1 MIEPTST
8 PLPTPW
14 RSRAVVNR
22 RQQAPA
28 ALVLL
33 LALLVAIAWWRQR
46 CEWATALPTAIV
58 LATLLVS
65 SGWRKRHRAR
75 AITLAADIVLIFVYL
90 WSLDDSIHFVIRGS
104 GSTYI
109 AQIGNNTAV
118 LNRPVRGGRVGL
130 YAGGLDSYRVQPTG
144 EAMMPAATTPLA
156 RFGNFVRLAEP
167 RPAWTN
173 FHWHEIGSKHA
184 TSLLSMRQVQTMTGA
199 WSINRRGE
207 LEGGPGSNAF
217 VGSLPNGNF
226 TLSADLMRGDGT
238 QGIVVGVNAEN
249 QGYVF
254 AARPDQPDAIWFDWS
269 NGVPGNP
276 LGGVV
281 VHEPL
286 LPMIQRTVRLF
297 LGNAIAALLFIVLAP
312 VVYVLFSAFLRLL
325 GGTDQEDQAA
335 MAVVSQRERLPDLLA
350 LLASLVAVVTTA
362 LIATQL
368 LESIP
373 HVQDDVAYLFQAKS
387 LTLGRLW
394 VPTPKLPTFFTEE
407 FIPMYQGRW
416 FSKYP
421 PGWPLLLAVGV
432 LAHLPWLVNPVL
444 CGIDLLLIYLIGREV
459 YGRGAALVATL
470 LALSSPFL
478 LFLGGSYMSH
488 TSTLL
493 YLSSFAYLLI
503 RWIRHTDGG
512 SYSAWDAWRLLLP
525 AGFLLGMAGITRGL
539 DAVAYSLPFGLL
551 LLPRL
556 SVRLLR
562 AGGWLVLGAG
572 VPVVGLLLYNWDL
585 TGSPLTSPYSLW
597 WPFDHLGFGPG
608 VGYGHTVANGFWNL
622 SYNLEMLLAHLF
634 GWPFFFTL
642 ALALLPFLLGR
653 ANRWD
658 AMFGASALCVMG
670 AYVFY
675 WHPGVMYGPR
685 YYYVAIPWFTLL
697 TGRGLEELYRLPP
710 RLLGRWK
717 RDRLAAA
724 MVPASLAGMLLA
736 YNVSVYLPTQIPIYR
751 GYNFTSAAK
760 IDTVN
765 RAGLH
770 HALVFVS
777 SGQPGEWWSYGD
789 VFSSNSPLLN
799 GDVVYARDEGRQDQA
814 LMKLYPAWHY
824 YRLNETTLTRLKQ

>member
-1 MIEPTST
+1 MIEPTS
-8 PLPTPW
+8 PSVPTPP
-14 RSRAVVNR
+14 RLHDMVNR
-22 RQQAPA
+22 RLQAPA
-28 ALVLL
+28 GLALL
-33 LALLVAIAWWRQR
+33 LVLLVAIAWWRQR

-58 LATLLVS
+58 LAAILLT
-65 SGWRKRHRAR
+65 SGWWTRHRSLAL
-75 AITLAADIVLIFVYL
+75 TLATDIVLIFVYL
-90 WSLDDSIHFVIRGS
+90 WSLDDSVHMVIRGS
-104 GSTYI
+104 GSTNI
-109 AQIGNNTAV
+109 AQIGANTAV

-144 EAMMPAATTPLA
+144 EAIMPAATTPLA

-167 RPAWTN
+167 KPAWTN
-173 FHWHEIGSKHA
+173 LQAQVTGWNHTA
-184 TSLLSMRQVQTMTGA
+184 SLLDASQVQTMTGA
-199 WSINRRGE
+199 WSINARGE
-207 LEGGPGSNAF
+207 LEGDPGSNAF
-217 VGSLPNGNF
+217 VGSLPNGAF
-226 TLSADLMRGDGT
+226 SLSADLMRGDGM
-238 QGIVVGVNAEN
+238 QGIVIGVNAQN
-249 QGYVF
+249 QGYAFV
-254 AARPDQPDAIWFDWS
+254 ARLDQPDALWFNWS
-269 NGVPGNP
+269 NGVLGAPV
-276 LGGVV
+276 GGVV
-281 VHEPL
+281 VHESL
-286 LPMIQRTVRLF
+286 LPMIQRAVRLL
-297 LGNAIAALLFIVLAP
+297 LGNVMAALLVIVLAP
-312 VVYVLFSAFLRLL
+312 VLYLLFSALLRLMS
-325 GGTDQEDQAA
+325 GTDQDDQTTL
-335 MAVVSQRERLPDLLA
+335 AVLSRRERLPDLLA
-350 LLASLVAVVTTA
+350 LLAALAAVVATA

-373 HVQDDVAYLFQAKS
+373 HVQDSVAYLFQAKS
-387 LTLGRLW
+387 LALGHLW

-407 FIPMYQGRW
+407 FIPMYRGRW

-432 LAHLPWLVNPVL
+432 LAHLPWLVNPLL
-444 CGIDLLLIYLIGREV
+444 CGADLLLLYLIGREV
-459 YGRGAALVATL
+459 YGRGVALIATL

-493 YLSSFAYLLI
+493 YLSGFAYLLI
-503 RWIRHTDGG
+503 RWVRRTDGRP
-512 SYSAWDAWRLLLP
+512 YSARDAWRPLLP

-539 DAVAYSLPFGLL
+539 DAVAFALPFGLL

-562 AGGWLVLGAG
+562 AVGWLVLGAG
-572 VPVVGLLLYNWDL
+572 APVVALLLYNWDL

-608 VGYGHTVANGFWNL
+608 VGYGHTPANGFWNL

-642 ALALLPFLLGR
+642 APALLPFLLGR
-653 ANRWD
+653 ATRWD
-658 AMFGASALCVMG
+658 LLFGGSALCVMG

-685 YYYVAIPWFTLL
+685 YYYVAIPWFALL
-697 TGRGLEELYRLPP
+697 TARGLEELYRLPL

-717 RDRLAAA
+717 RDRLAAGMA
-724 MVPASLAGMLLA
+724 PVLLAGILLA

-760 IDTVN
+760 IDAVH

-789 VFSSNSPLLN
+789 VFSSNSPLLDGN
-799 GDVVYARDEGRQDQA
+799 VVYARDEGRQDRA
-814 LMKLYPAWHY
+814 LMKLYPGWQY
-824 YRLNETTLTRLKQ
+824 YRLYETTLTRLTG